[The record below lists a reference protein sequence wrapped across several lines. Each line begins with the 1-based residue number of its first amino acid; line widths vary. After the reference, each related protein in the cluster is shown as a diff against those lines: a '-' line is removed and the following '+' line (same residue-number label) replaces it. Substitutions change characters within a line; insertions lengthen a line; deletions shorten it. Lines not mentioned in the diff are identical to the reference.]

1 MNIRLEAIRDCFE
14 GSIPAMVATA
24 DPDGVP
30 NVAYLSQVEFIDGE
44 HLALSYQFFNKTR
57 KNLMANPRACLVVTS
72 PLAIIQYRM
81 SLEYV
86 RTETEGPL
94 FEKMKAK
101 LAGIASHT
109 GMSGVFRLLGS
120 DVFRVLDIEALP
132 GEPAPAVPSTRNLL
146 AALRASAARIA
157 ACGDLERLLDETVAC
172 LKEHF
177 NIAHAMILMLDE
189 SGSKLFTVA
198 SHGYAQ
204 SGVGSE
210 IAVGQG
216 IIGVAA
222 RERTPIRIGHMSA
235 EYSYS
240 RAIRENIKESDQAH
254 ALETE
259 IPFPGLAEPHSQLAV
274 PILAHQR
281 LLGVLFVESEVDMSF
296 NYDDEDALLSLA
308 SQLALSMQLLRNA
321 SDATTAAAETTPAEK
336 PRAAPVSG
344 EPLAVRRFPEN
355 DSIFIGDTYL
365 IKGVAGAILYAMLQD
380 YVDTGR
386 TEFSNRELR
395 LDPRVRLPDVDDNLE
410 ARLILLIRR
419 LRERDTGLRVEKAG
433 RGRIQLCVDR
443 PIRLS
448 DCAPAR
454 PQP

>member
-1 MNIRLEAIRDCFE
+1 MKVRVDAIRECFE
-14 GSIPAMVATA
+14 GTLPGMIATA
-24 DPDGVP
+24 DLDDTP
-30 NVAYLSQVEFIDGE
+30 NVAYLSQVEFIDSE
-44 HLALSYQFFNKTR
+44 HVALSYQFFNKTR
-57 KNLMANPRACLVVTS
+57 KNLMANPRASLVVTS
-72 PLAIIQYRM
+72 PVTVMQYRM
-81 SLEYV
+81 ALEYV

-94 FEKMKAK
+94 FERMKAK

-146 AALRASAARIA
+146 AALRTSTASIA
-157 ACGDLERLLDETVAC
+157 ACCDLERLLDETVRC
-172 LKEHF
+172 LKDQF
-177 NIAHAMILMLDE
+177 NVAHTMILMLDE

-210 IAVGQG
+210 IPVGQG

-222 RERTPIRIGHMSA
+222 RERTPIRIGHMSS

-240 RAIRENIKESDQAH
+240 RAIRENIKETDQAH
-254 ALETE
+254 ELETE

-274 PILAHQR
+274 PILANQR
-281 LLGVLFVESEVDMSF
+281 LFGVLFVESDVDMCF
-296 NYDDEDALLSLA
+296 NYDDEDALISLA
-308 SQLALSMQLLRNA
+308 SHLALGMQLLQSAPDTAEAAPVNKPA
-321 SDATTAAAETTPAEK
+321 S
-336 PRAAPVSG
+336 APVSG
-344 EPLAVRRFPEN
+344 EPLVIRHYAEN

-365 IKGVAGAILYAMLQD
+365 IKGVAGAILHTLLQD
-380 YVDTGR
+380 YVNKGR

-395 LDPRVRLPDVDDNLE
+395 LDTRVRLPDVDDNLE
-410 ARLILLIRR
+410 ARLILLSRR
-419 LRERDTGLRVEKAG
+419 LRERETGVRIEKAG

-443 PIRLS
+443 PIRLL
-448 DCAPAR
+448 DG
-454 PQP
+454 QT